1 MSIVKMKGRT
11 TEDAI
16 KSALEVLKTDKENVD
31 IRIITEGEP
40 GVLGVFGGKEAEV
53 EVKMKMDIAEE
64 AKNILQDVLDK
75 MGFIANVYVQD
86 NTEEGVFLDIKGD
99 DLSRII
105 GKDGATLS
113 SLQYLVSVMANKGKE
128 KRKRVE
134 ADCGG
139 YRKKQER
146 RVEKIANETAE
157 EVEIS
162 GKEIEL
168 PPMNARERRI
178 VHMTIKNLPKV
189 SSYSVGEKSDR
200 RVVVSPKKP

>member
-53 EVKMKMDIAEE
+53 EVKLKMDIAEE

-75 MGFIANVYVQD
+75 MGFIANVYIQD
-86 NTEEGVFLDIKGD
+86 NTEENVFLDIKGD

-134 ADCGG
+134 VDCGG

-146 RVEKIANETAE
+146 RVEKIASETAE

-178 VHMTIKNLPKV
+178 VHMAIKNLPKV
-189 SSYSVGEKSDR
+189 SSYSIGEKNDR

>member
-75 MGFIANVYVQD
+75 MGFIANVYIQD
-86 NTEEGVFLDIKGD
+86 NTEEGVSLDIKGD

-134 ADCGG
+134 VDCGG

-146 RVEKIANETAE
+146 RVEKIASETAE

-178 VHMTIKNLPKV
+178 VHMAIKNLPKV
-189 SSYSVGEKSDR
+189 SSYSIGEKNDR

>member
-1 MSIVKMKGRT
+1 MCSCQC
-11 TEDAI
+11 
-16 KSALEVLKTDKENVD
+16 LQNPNWLKTDKENVD

-53 EVKMKMDIAEE
+53 EVKLKMDIAEE

-75 MGFIANVYVQD
+75 MGFIANVYIQD
-86 NTEEGVFLDIKGD
+86 NTEENVFLDIKGD

-134 ADCGG
+134 VDCGG

-146 RVEKIANETAE
+146 RVEKIASETAE

-178 VHMTIKNLPKV
+178 VHMAIKNLPKV
-189 SSYSVGEKSDR
+189 SSYSIGEKNDR
-200 RVVVSPKKP
+200 RVVVYPKKP